1 MEAYKKEVRFT
12 ILMTLA
18 FILVGN
24 VGLFFSI
31 FPTDAV
37 LFGFPLKYIL
47 PILMGWFGVFLLT
60 IIAGIVGNRIDDE
73 IEAENGLLEDS
84 RETEGV

>member
-60 IIAGIVGNRIDDE
+60 IVAGFVGNRIDDE
-73 IEAENGLLEDS
+73 IEAENELLEKS
-84 RETEGV
+84 RDTEGV